1 MRKITLGF
9 AAIAIA
15 IATLTFGADTARALD
30 FSITFGT
37 GQPPIVR
44 HNDHREALPVTPYT
58 HRPVVPHRQTTPQ
71 RKAAPHRQTA
81 PQRKAAP
88 PPRYD
93 DRWHWR
99 DQRSHWRDQNR
110 YDRRDRRWRDDRRS
124 RSQSCTVRT
133 ERYWDGRGWVTDRRR
148 VCR

>member
-1 MRKITLGF
+1 MRKIMLGF

-15 IATLTFGADTARALD
+15 FSALTFGANSARALD

-44 HNDHREALPVTPYT
+44 HHDNRQGLPVTPHT
-58 HRPVVPHRQTTPQ
+58 HRPVVPHRQ
-71 RKAAPHRQTA
+71 AAP
-81 PQRKAAP
+81 PRKAAP

-93 DRWHWR
+93 DRSHWR
-99 DQRSHWRDQNR
+99 DQRSHRRDHNR
-110 YDRRDRRWRDDRRS
+110 YDRNDRYDHYDRRDRRDRRWHDDRRS

-148 VCR
+148 ICR

>member
-1 MRKITLGF
+1 MRKIMLGF

-15 IATLTFGADTARALD
+15 FSALTFGANSARALD

-44 HNDHREALPVTPYT
+44 HHDHRQALPVTPHT
-58 HRPVVPHRQTTPQ
+58 HRPVV
-71 RKAAPHRQTA
+71 PHRQTA

-93 DRWHWR
+93 DRSHWR
-99 DQRSHWRDQNR
+99 DQRSHWRDHNR
-110 YDRRDRRWRDDRRS
+110 YDRHDRRDRRWHDDRRS